1 MAALFTSTNLI
12 RELRM
17 PRLPFCLT
25 ALAAALALSS
35 CSLNEISKM
44 DKEASGQAD
53 TAQRVLQSRQTLTQ
67 PTVVWSDKPWVNLQ
81 PVTPVIST
89 PDEKNLPACQITI
102 NRPEGISLPE
112 LGQRITALCGIRVSI
127 TPDAFAALSS
137 ISTGSVVTS
146 QMNGQLPA
154 PDDNGRVPLSQMG
167 TTSAQPVS
175 VQSSPSL
182 IRGLKYQGDIRGLL
196 DMAASGLGLSWRSDS
211 SGVYFYQQDTRTFQ
225 LVILNTKVNSSASIN
240 SGSGNQL
247 GSGGGTSGGT
257 TGDISSNQKT
267 DYGMNSDLY
276 DDIKKTVEQM
286 VTPKS
291 GRFWLS
297 SATGTLSVT
306 DTPDVLNRI
315 GRYIEYQNKV
325 LSRQV
330 QLNIQIVSVNQT
342 RNEQM
347 GLDWGLVY
355 KSLQNVGASLTGS
368 MANASSSAASAG
380 ISILDTAS
388 GNAAKFSGSSLLI
401 HALSEQGNVS
411 MALNQT
417 DPTANLTPVAYQ
429 LSKSTGMLTSSSST
443 ATANVGV
450 TSTMTTTNV
459 TTGLFMTMLPFIQE
473 NGDVQLQFAF
483 SYTSPPDIKSFVSR
497 DGNTRND
504 TADTS
509 TEGLARKV
517 NLRSGQTLVLTGS
530 EQQNISADKQGT
542 FTPGN
547 FILGGG
553 QTGSRGRTTLV
564 IMITPVLLR

>member
-1 MAALFTSTNLI
+1 
-12 RELRM
+12 M

-25 ALAAALALSS
+25 ALAAVLALSS

-44 DKEASGQAD
+44 DKEATGQAD

-112 LGQRITALCGIRVSI
+112 LGQRITALCGVRVSI

-137 ISTGSVVTS
+137 VSTGAVVTS
-146 QMNGQLPA
+146 QMSGNLPA

-167 TTSAQPVS
+167 TTAAQAVS
-175 VQSSPSL
+175 SQQAPSL

-247 GSGGGTSGGT
+247 GSGGGTTGGT

-276 DDIKKTVEQM
+276 DDIRKTIEQM
-286 VTPKS
+286 LTPKS

-297 SATGTLSVT
+297 AATGTLSVT
-306 DTPDVLNRI
+306 DTPDVLDRI

-330 QLNIQIVSVNQT
+330 QLNIQIVSVTQT
-342 RNEQM
+342 RNEQL

-368 MANASSSAASAG
+368 MANASTSAASAG
-380 ISILDTAS
+380 ISILDTAT

-401 HALSEQGNVS
+401 KALSEQGNVS

-429 LSKSTGMLTSSSST
+429 LSSQKGILSSSSTT

-450 TSTMTTTNV
+450 TSSMTTTTV

-483 SYTSPPDIKSFVSR
+483 SYTSPPQIEKFISA

-504 TADTS
+504 LPTTS

-530 EQQNISADKQGT
+530 EQQNVSADKQGT

-553 QTGSRGRTTLV
+553 QTGTRGRTTLV

>member
-1 MAALFTSTNLI
+1 
-12 RELRM
+12 M

-25 ALAAALALSS
+25 ALAAALVLSS

-44 DKEASGQAD
+44 DKEATGQAD

-112 LGQRITALCGIRVSI
+112 LGQRITALCGVRVSI

-137 ISTGSVVTS
+137 VSTGSVVTS
-146 QMNGQLPA
+146 QMSGNLPA

-167 TTSAQPVS
+167 TTAAQAVS
-175 VQSSPSL
+175 SQQAPSL

-483 SYTSPPDIKSFVSR
+483 SYTSPPDIKSFISR

-530 EQQNISADKQGT
+530 EQQNVSADKQGT

-553 QTGSRGRTTLV
+553 QTGTRGRTTLV

>member
-1 MAALFTSTNLI
+1 
-12 RELRM
+12 M

-25 ALAAALALSS
+25 TLAAALALSS

-504 TADTS
+504 TANTS

-530 EQQNISADKQGT
+530 EQQNVSADKQGT

>member
-1 MAALFTSTNLI
+1 
-12 RELRM
+12 M

-196 DMAASGLGLSWRSDS
+196 DMAASGPGLSWRSDS

-530 EQQNISADKQGT
+530 EQQNVSADKQGT

>member
-1 MAALFTSTNLI
+1 
-12 RELRM
+12 M

>member
-1 MAALFTSTNLI
+1 
-12 RELRM
+12 M

-25 ALAAALALSS
+25 ALVAALALSS

-89 PDEKNLPACQITI
+89 PDENNLPACQITI

-196 DMAASGLGLSWRSDS
+196 DMAASGLGLSWRIDS

-530 EQQNISADKQGT
+530 EQQNVSADKQGT

>member
-1 MAALFTSTNLI
+1 
-12 RELRM
+12 M

-44 DKEASGQAD
+44 DKEATGQAD

-112 LGQRITALCGIRVSI
+112 LGQRITALCGVRVSI
-127 TPDAFAALSS
+127 TPDAFAALTSA
-137 ISTGSVVTS
+137 STGSVVTS
-146 QMNGQLPA
+146 QMSGNLPA
-154 PDDNGRVPLSQMG
+154 PDDNGRVPLAQMG
-167 TTSAQPVS
+167 TTSSQAVTAQ
-175 VQSSPSL
+175 QAPSL

-247 GSGGGTSGGT
+247 GSGGGMSGGT

-297 SATGTLSVT
+297 AATGTLSVT

-355 KSLQNVGASLTGS
+355 KSLQNVGANLTGS

-483 SYTSPPDIKSFVSR
+483 SYTSPPDIKSFISR

-530 EQQNISADKQGT
+530 EQQNVSADKQGT

-553 QTGSRGRTTLV
+553 QTGTRGRTTLV

>member
-1 MAALFTSTNLI
+1 
-12 RELRM
+12 M

-25 ALAAALALSS
+25 ALAAALSLSS

-530 EQQNISADKQGT
+530 EQQNVSADKQGT

>member
-1 MAALFTSTNLI
+1 
-12 RELRM
+12 M

-25 ALAAALALSS
+25 ALAAAFALSS

-44 DKEASGQAD
+44 DKEATGQAD
-53 TAQRVLQSRQTLTQ
+53 TAQRVLQSRQALTQ
-67 PTVVWSDKPWVNLQ
+67 PTVVWSDQPWVNLR
-81 PVTPVIST
+81 PVTPVVST

-102 NRPEGISLPE
+102 NRPDGISLPE
-112 LGQRITALCGIRVSI
+112 LGQRITTLCGVRVSI
-127 TPDAFAALSS
+127 TPDAFAALSNV
-137 ISTGSVVTS
+137 STGSVVTS
-146 QMNGQLPA
+146 QMSGNLPA
-154 PDDNGRVPLSQMG
+154 PDDNGRVPLAQMG
-167 TTSAQPVS
+167 ATPAQAVS
-175 VQSSPSL
+175 VHQSPSL

-196 DMAASGLGLSWRSDS
+196 DMAASSLGLSWRSDS
-211 SGVYFYQQDTRTFQ
+211 NGVYFYQQDTRTFQ
-225 LVILNTKVNSSASIN
+225 LAILNTKVNSSASIN

-247 GSGGGTSGGT
+247 GSGGGTAGGA

-276 DDIKKTVEQM
+276 DDIRKTIEQM
-286 VTPKS
+286 LTPKS

-297 SATGTLSVT
+297 AASGTLSVT

-330 QLNIQIVSVNQT
+330 QLNIQIVSVTQT

-401 HALSEQGNVS
+401 KALAEQGNVS

-417 DPTANLTPVAYQ
+417 NPTANLTPVAYQ
-429 LSKSTGMLTSSSST
+429 LSKQKGILTSATST

-450 TSTMTTTNV
+450 TSSQTVTTI

-483 SYTSPPDIKSFVSR
+483 SYTSPPQIESFISR

-504 TADTS
+504 MPSTS

-530 EQQNISADKQGT
+530 EQQNLSADKQGT

-553 QTGSRGRTTLV
+553 QTGTRGRTTLV

>member
-1 MAALFTSTNLI
+1 
-12 RELRM
+12 M

-25 ALAAALALSS
+25 ALVAALALSS

-196 DMAASGLGLSWRSDS
+196 DMAASGLGLSWRIDS
-211 SGVYFYQQDTRTFQ
+211 SGVFFYQQDTRTFQ

-530 EQQNISADKQGT
+530 EQQNVSADKQGT

>member
-1 MAALFTSTNLI
+1 
-12 RELRM
+12 M

-530 EQQNISADKQGT
+530 EQQNVSADKQGT

>member
-1 MAALFTSTNLI
+1 
-12 RELRM
+12 M

-25 ALAAALALSS
+25 ALVAALALSS

-483 SYTSPPDIKSFVSR
+483 SYTSPPDIKSFVSL

-530 EQQNISADKQGT
+530 EQQNVSADKQGT

>member
-1 MAALFTSTNLI
+1 
-12 RELRM
+12 M

-25 ALAAALALSS
+25 ALAAAFALSS

-44 DKEASGQAD
+44 DKEATGQAD
-53 TAQRVLQSRQTLTQ
+53 TAQRVLQSRQALAQ

-81 PVTPVIST
+81 PVTPVVST
-89 PDEKNLPACQITI
+89 PDEKNLPTCLTTI
-102 NRPEGISLPE
+102 NRPDGISLPE
-112 LGQRITALCGIRVSI
+112 LGQRITAMCGVRVSI
-127 TPDAFAALSS
+127 TPDAYAALSS
-137 ISTGSVVTS
+137 ASSGSVVTS
-146 QMNGQLPA
+146 QMSGNLPA
-154 PDDNGRVPLSQMG
+154 PDDNGRVPLAQIG
-167 TTSAQPVS
+167 ATSAKPVS
-175 VQSSPSL
+175 VQQAPSL

-196 DMAASGLGLSWRSDS
+196 DMAASALGLSWRSDS
-211 SGVYFYQQDTRTFQ
+211 SGVYFYRQDTRTFQ

-276 DDIKKTVEQM
+276 DDIRKTIEQM
-286 VTPKS
+286 LTPKS
-291 GRFWLS
+291 GRYWLS
-297 SATGTLSVT
+297 AATGTLSVT

-330 QLNIQIVSVNQT
+330 QLNIQIVSVTQT

-355 KSLQNVGASLTGS
+355 KSLENVGASLTGS

-429 LSKSTGMLTSSSST
+429 LSSQKGILSSSSTT

-450 TSTMTTTNV
+450 TSSMTTTTI

-483 SYTSPPDIKSFVSR
+483 SYTSPPQIEKFISA

-504 TADTS
+504 LPTTS

-530 EQQNISADKQGT
+530 EQQNVSSDKQGT

-553 QTGSRGRTTLV
+553 QSGTRGRTTLV

>member
-1 MAALFTSTNLI
+1 
-12 RELRM
+12 M

-25 ALAAALALSS
+25 ALVAALALSS

-530 EQQNISADKQGT
+530 EQQNVSADKQGT

>member
-1 MAALFTSTNLI
+1 
-12 RELRM
+12 M
-17 PRLPFCLT
+17 PRIPFCLT
-25 ALAAALALSS
+25 VLTAAFVLSS
-35 CSLNEISKM
+35 CSLNEISKI
-44 DKEASGQAD
+44 DKEAVGQAD
-53 TAQRVLQSRQTLTQ
+53 TAQRVLQSRQSISQ
-67 PTVVWSDKPWVNLQ
+67 PTVVWMDKPWVNLQ
-81 PVTPVIST
+81 PVTPVVST
-89 PDEKNLPACQITI
+89 PDEKNLPPCQITI
-102 NRPEGISLPE
+102 NRPDGISLPE

-127 TPDAFAALSS
+127 TPDAFAALSNV
-137 ISTGSVVTS
+137 STGSVVTS
-146 QMNGQLPA
+146 QMSGQLPA
-154 PDDNGRVPLSQMG
+154 PDDNGRVPLAQMG
-167 TTSAQPVS
+167 ATSAQPVS
-175 VQSSPSL
+175 VQPSPAL
-182 IRGLKYQGDIRGLL
+182 MRGLKFQGDVRDLL
-196 DMAASGLGLSWRSDS
+196 DVEASGYGLSWRSDGN
-211 SGVYFYQQDTRTFQ
+211 GVYFYRQDTRTFQ

-257 TGDISSNQKT
+257 SGSRGLGDVYKRQ
-267 DYGMNSDLY
+267 
-276 DDIKKTVEQM
+276 
-286 VTPKS
+286 
-291 GRFWLS
+291 
-297 SATGTLSVT
+297 VT
-306 DTPDVLNRI
+306 DTPDVLDRI

-342 RNEQM
+342 RNEQL

-355 KSLQNVGASLTGS
+355 KSLHNFGATLTGS
-368 MANASSSAASAG
+368 MANASTSAGSAG
-380 ISILDTAS
+380 ISILDTAT

-401 HALSEQGNVS
+401 KALSEQGNVS

-429 LSKSTGMLTSSSST
+429 LSNQQGVLTSSSST

-450 TSTMTTTNV
+450 TSSQTVTTI

-483 SYTSPPDIKSFVSR
+483 SYTSPPQIEKFISR

-504 TADTS
+504 IPNTS
-509 TEGLARKV
+509 TQGLARKV

-530 EQQNISADKQGT
+530 EQQNLSANKQGT
-542 FTPGN
+542 FTPDN

-553 QTGSRGRTTLV
+553 QNGTRGRNTLV

>member
-1 MAALFTSTNLI
+1 
-12 RELRM
+12 M

-25 ALAAALALSS
+25 TLAAALALSS

-67 PTVVWSDKPWVNLQ
+67 PNVVWSDKPWVNLQ

-504 TADTS
+504 TANTS

-530 EQQNISADKQGT
+530 EQQNVSADKQGT

>member
-1 MAALFTSTNLI
+1 
-12 RELRM
+12 M

-25 ALAAALALSS
+25 ALAAAFVLSS
-35 CSLNEISKM
+35 CSLSEISKM
-44 DKEASGQAD
+44 DKEATGQAE
-53 TAQRVLQSRQTLTQ
+53 TAQRVLQSRQALSQ

-81 PVTPVIST
+81 PVAPVVST
-89 PDEKNLPACQITI
+89 PDEKKLPSCQITI

-127 TPDAFAALSS
+127 TPDAYAALSNVT
-137 ISTGSVVTS
+137 TGGVVTS
-146 QMNGQLPA
+146 PMSGALPA
-154 PDDNGRVPLSQMG
+154 PDDNGRVPLSQIG
-167 TTSAQPVS
+167 ASAGQAAPVQ
-175 VQSSPSL
+175 QSTM
-182 IRGLKYQGDIRGLL
+182 IARGLKFQGDVRDLL
-196 DMAASGLGLSWRSDS
+196 DIEASGYGLSWRSDS
-211 SGVYFYQQDTRTFQ
+211 SGVYFYLQDTRTFQ

-247 GSGGGTSGGT
+247 GSGGGTTGGT

-276 DDIKKTVEQM
+276 DDIRKTVEQM

-297 SATGTLSVT
+297 AATGTLSVT

-330 QLNIQIVSVNQT
+330 QLNIQIVSVSQT
-342 RNEQM
+342 RNEQL

-355 KSLQNVGASLTGS
+355 KSLHNFGASLTGS
-368 MANASSSAASAG
+368 MANASTSAASAG
-380 ISILDTAS
+380 ISILDTAT

-401 HALSEQGNVS
+401 KALSEQGNVS

-429 LSKSTGMLTSSSST
+429 LSSQKGILSSSSTT

-450 TSTMTTTNV
+450 TSSMTTTTI

-483 SYTSPPDIKSFVSR
+483 SYTSPPQIEKFLSA

-504 TADTS
+504 LPTTS

-530 EQQNISADKQGT
+530 EQQNLSADKQGT
-542 FTPGN
+542 LTPNN

>member
-1 MAALFTSTNLI
+1 
-12 RELRM
+12 M

-53 TAQRVLQSRQTLTQ
+53 TAQRVLQSRQTLIQ

-530 EQQNISADKQGT
+530 EQQNVSADKQGT

>member
-1 MAALFTSTNLI
+1 M
-12 RELRM
+12 
-17 PRLPFCLT
+17 RLPFCLT
-25 ALAAALALSS
+25 ALASVLVLSS
-35 CSLNEISKM
+35 CSLDEISRM
-44 DKEASGQAD
+44 DKEATGQAD
-53 TAQRVLQSRQTLTQ
+53 TAQRVLQSRQAVSQ

-81 PVTPVIST
+81 PVAPVVST
-89 PDEKNLPACQITI
+89 PDEKNLPGCQVTL
-102 NRPEGISLPE
+102 NRPDGISLPE

-127 TPDAFAALSS
+127 TPDAFAAVSNT
-137 ISTGSVVTS
+137 STGSVVTS
-146 QMNGQLPA
+146 QMRGQLPA
-154 PDDNGRVPLSQMG
+154 PDDNGRVPLAQMG
-167 TTSAQPVS
+167 GTSGQTAS
-175 VQSSPSL
+175 VQSQPSL
-182 IRGLKYQGDIRGLL
+182 IRGLKYQGDVRGLL
-196 DMAASGLGLSWRSDS
+196 DMAASGLGLSWRSDGG
-211 SGVYFYQQDTRTFQ
+211 GVYFYQQDTRTFQ
-225 LVILNTKVNSSASIN
+225 LVILNTKINSSASIS

-257 TGDISSNQKT
+257 TGDVSSNQKT
-267 DYGMNSDLY
+267 DYGLNSDLY
-276 DDIKKTVEQM
+276 DDIRKTIEQM

-297 SATGTLSVT
+297 AATGTLSVT
-306 DTPDVLNRI
+306 DTPDVLDRI

-330 QLNIQIVSVNQT
+330 QLNVQIVSVTQS
-342 RNEQM
+342 RNEQL

-368 MANASSSAASAG
+368 MANASTSAASAG
-380 ISILDTAS
+380 ISILDTAT
-388 GNAAKFSGSSLLI
+388 GNASKFSGSSLLI
-401 HALSEQGNVS
+401 KALSEQGNVS

-417 DPTANLTPVAYQ
+417 DPSANLTPVAYQ
-429 LSKSTGMLTSSSST
+429 LSSQKGILSSSSST

-450 TSTMTTTNV
+450 TSTMTTTTI

-483 SYTSPPDIKSFVSR
+483 SYTSPPKIESFVSQ

-504 TADTS
+504 LPTTS
-509 TEGLARKV
+509 TEGLTRKV

-530 EQQNISADKQGT
+530 EQQNLSADKQGT

-547 FILGGG
+547 FILSGG
-553 QTGSRGRTTLV
+553 QTGTRGRTTLV

>member
-1 MAALFTSTNLI
+1 
-12 RELRM
+12 M

-25 ALAAALALSS
+25 TLAAALALSS

-211 SGVYFYQQDTRTFQ
+211 SGVYFYQQDTCTFQ

-504 TADTS
+504 TANTS

-530 EQQNISADKQGT
+530 EQQNVSADKQGT

>member
-1 MAALFTSTNLI
+1 
-12 RELRM
+12 M

-44 DKEASGQAD
+44 DKEATGQAD

-530 EQQNISADKQGT
+530 EQQNVSADKQGT

>member
-1 MAALFTSTNLI
+1 
-12 RELRM
+12 M

-25 ALAAALALSS
+25 ALAAALVLSS

-44 DKEASGQAD
+44 DKEATGQAD

-112 LGQRITALCGIRVSI
+112 LGQRITALCGVRVSI
-127 TPDAFAALSS
+127 TPDAFAALSRV
-137 ISTGSVVTS
+137 STGSVVTS
-146 QMNGQLPA
+146 QMSGNLPA

-167 TTSAQPVS
+167 NTAAQAVS
-175 VQSSPSL
+175 SQQAPSL

-483 SYTSPPDIKSFVSR
+483 SYTSPPDIKSFISR

-530 EQQNISADKQGT
+530 EQQNVSADKQGT

-553 QTGSRGRTTLV
+553 QTGTRGRTTLV

>member
-1 MAALFTSTNLI
+1 
-12 RELRM
+12 M

-25 ALAAALALSS
+25 AMAAVFVLSS
-35 CSLNEISKM
+35 CSLNEINKM
-44 DKEASGQAD
+44 DKEATDHAD
-53 TAQRVLQSRQTLTQ
+53 TAQRVLQSRQAVSQ

-81 PVTPVIST
+81 PVAPVIST
-89 PDEKNLPACQITI
+89 PDEKNLPTCQITI

-112 LGQRITALCGIRVSI
+112 LGQRITALCGVRVSI
-127 TPDAFAALSS
+127 TPDAFAILSHV
-137 ISTGSVVTS
+137 STSNVVTS
-146 QMNGQLPA
+146 QMSGQLPT
-154 PDDNGRVPLSQMG
+154 PDDNGRVPLSQTG
-167 TTSAQPVS
+167 TTTAQPAS
-175 VQSSPSL
+175 VQASPSL
-182 IRGLKYQGDIRGLL
+182 IRGLKYQGDLRGLL
-196 DMAASGLGLSWRSDS
+196 DMAASGLGLSWRSDR

-240 SGSGNQL
+240 SGSGSQL
-247 GSGGGTSGGT
+247 GSGGGTTGGT
-257 TGDISSNQKT
+257 SGEISSNQKT

-276 DDIKKTVEQM
+276 DDIRKTIEQM
-286 VTPKS
+286 LTPKS

-297 SATGTLSVT
+297 AATGTLSVT
-306 DTPDVLNRI
+306 DTPDVLDRI

-330 QLNIQIVSVNQT
+330 QLNIQIVSVSQT
-342 RNEQM
+342 RNEQL
-347 GLDWGLVY
+347 GLDWGMIY
-355 KSLQNVGASLTGS
+355 KSLNNFGANLTGS
-368 MANASSSAASAG
+368 MASASTSAASAG

-401 HALSEQGNVS
+401 KALSQQGNVS

-429 LSKSTGMLTSSSST
+429 LSNQKGILTSSSST

-450 TSTMTTTNV
+450 TSSMSTTTI

-483 SYTSPPDIKSFVSR
+483 SYTSPPQIEKFISA

-504 TADTS
+504 LPTTS

-530 EQQNISADKQGT
+530 EQQNVSADKQGT

-553 QTGSRGRTTLV
+553 QTGTRGRTTLV
-564 IMITPVLLR
+564 IMITPVLL